1 MLRDRA
7 GVELA
12 RGGKVPVTPDL
23 SIPNHPNIF
32 VVGDIAHFEQDG
44 KPLPGLAPVAMQQGA
59 HAAIQCL
66 CRFVGGQATPALPLS
81 DRASWPPSVRRC
93 RADLY
98 LVRLSGLAAW
108 LVWLFIHLMY
118 LVGFRNRLIVF
129 VEWMWNYVTFRR
141 GVRLIVSR
149 EWGLGLGIG
158 DQGLISMAS

>member
-1 MLRDRA
+1 M
-7 GVELA
+7 
-12 RGGKVPVTPDL
+12 PV
-23 SIPNHPNIF
+23 S
-32 VVGDIAHFEQDG
+32 
-44 KPLPGLAPVAMQQGA
+44 
-59 HAAIQCL
+59 L
-66 CRFVGGQATPALPLS
+66 CRRTGYFSPSAIGSGIMATIA
-81 DRASWPPSVRRC
+81 RRC